1 MPSPPPSLPAP
12 VSSLFSGLASKIT
25 LPFVALFAALLLAL
39 GWILA
44 REILSDVEARV
55 ENEQR
60 FVLEMATFPGWP
72 VGEESLRRL
81 IETSSPKSEM
91 SGERAASEFIVLQNG
106 ATPLTTL
113 ARNDASGRALYEAL
127 LSELSVRPELEP
139 RGEELQRH
147 RVKLGGQD
155 FLLLATS
162 RTPRGTGGAPRR
174 FFLLHPYSEIEQA
187 KNRALWR
194 IVAMGVA
201 GLALAAGLGLAL
213 AHWIAR
219 PVRKLAAAAQ
229 RVTRAGLNE
238 PLDAA
243 LAPDASARIGG
254 EIGEL
259 TDAFRSMIESLRR
272 SQADVLKAERLAAT
286 GKLAASVAHEI
297 RNPLTSLRMTVE
309 MLAGRQGDAGIRGH
323 GAEGN
328 AGTEGFDTR
337 EAYRIILNE
346 IDRLGLAVEE
356 LLTFAR
362 PRPPQKAPCDLN
374 TLCADALQF
383 LERQMAHAKVR
394 TTLEAD
400 AALPRGLMLDAGK
413 MRQLL
418 VNLILNAQQALV
430 RGGEVVVRTKWIPLT
445 PNPSP
450 PRGEGNGGRAILEV
464 QDSGPGVATEVR
476 DKIFE
481 LFVTTKDGGGGLG
494 LAIAKQIAEEHGGT
508 IGFESAPGR
517 TVFRVELPG

>member
-1 MPSPPPSLPAP
+1 MTNG
-12 VSSLFSGLASKIT
+12 LFSGLASKIT
-25 LPFVALFAALLLAL
+25 LPFLALFAALLLAL

-55 ENEQR
+55 ENDQR
-60 FVLEMATFPGWP
+60 FILEIATFPGWP

-81 IETSSPKSEM
+81 IDSARPKDESRSAGTS
-91 SGERAASEFIVLQNG
+91 SEFIVLQNG

-113 ARNDASGRALYEAL
+113 ARNEATGRALYEAM
-127 LSELSVRPELEP
+127 LSELSTHPELEP

-147 RVKLGGQD
+147 RVKLAGLD
-155 FLLLATS
+155 YLLLATS

-194 IVAMGVA
+194 IVGLGAA

-213 AHWIAR
+213 AYWIAQ
-219 PVRKLAAAAQ
+219 PVRRLAAAAQ

-243 LAPDASARIGG
+243 LSGTSAKTGG

-259 TDAFRSMIESLRR
+259 AEAFRSMIESLRR
-272 SQADVLKAERLAAT
+272 SQADLLKAERLAAI

-309 MLAGRQGDAGIRGH
+309 LLAKRDAETRGRGGPEPG
-323 GAEGN
+323 GL
-328 AGTEGFDTR
+328 DTR

-362 PRPPQKAPCDLN
+362 PRAPRKAPCDLN
-374 TLCADALQF
+374 KLCADTLQF
-383 LERQMAHAKVR
+383 LAPQLAHAKAR
-394 TTLEAD
+394 STLESD
-400 AALPRGLMLDAGK
+400 AAMPRDLMLDAGK

-430 RGGEVVVRTKWIPLT
+430 RGGEIVVRTKWNAET
-445 PNPSP
+445 K
-450 PRGEGNGGRAILEV
+450 RATIEV
-464 QDSGPGVATEVR
+464 QDSGPGVPTELR
-476 DKIFE
+476 DKIFD

-494 LAIAKQIAEEHGGT
+494 LPIAKQIAEEHGGA
-508 IGFESAPGR
+508 IGFDSATGR
-517 TVFRVELPG
+517 TVFRVEVPADQPV